1 MLPRSEKGLATL
13 TERVYALIKN
23 DIINGVFPPGMH
35 LVRRTLAKR
44 YGVSPLPIMEACF
57 RLENDGL
64 VENSP
69 MLGTHVIEIN
79 AEIIEEDRKYREA
92 LECQSARLFVENAPL
107 LERQQLL
114 VLAAFLDS
122 IHKKLKAG
130 EKEMEES
137 FRQHHLEF
145 HLAVARGSGAKV
157 IHRQM
162 KKLWYRRVMVA
173 GDTHA
178 TLFPAPPGWHTT
190 LAECLGGGD
199 PDKADK
205 CMRFHLRYNNDR
217 EKTRDSVCEVLRRG
231 DKELIDRIL
240 EQQVVSDDE
249 YLP

>member
-1 MLPRSEKGLATL
+1 MLPRSEKGLSTL
-13 TERVYALIKN
+13 TERVYGLIKS

-79 AEIIEEDRKYREA
+79 EEIIEEDRKYREA
-92 LECQSARLFVENAPL
+92 LECQSARLFAENAPL
-107 LERQQLL
+107 LERQQLR

-122 IHKKLKAG
+122 IQ
-130 EKEMEES
+130 EKFHQGDREMEES

-145 HLAVARGSGAKV
+145 HLAVAKGSGAKV

-162 KKLWYRRVMVA
+162 TKLWYRRVMVA

-178 TLFPAPPGWHTT
+178 TLYPAPRGWHAM
-190 LAECLGGGD
+190 LAESLTGDD

-217 EKTRDSVCEVLRRG
+217 EKTRDTVSEVLRRG

-240 EQQVVSDDE
+240 EQQVVSGDE
-249 YLP
+249 